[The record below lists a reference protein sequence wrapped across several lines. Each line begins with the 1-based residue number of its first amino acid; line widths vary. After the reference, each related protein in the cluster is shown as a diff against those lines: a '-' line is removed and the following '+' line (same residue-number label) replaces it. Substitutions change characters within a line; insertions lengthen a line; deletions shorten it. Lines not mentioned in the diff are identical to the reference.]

1 MLAATVLS
9 FEGAVSRNV
18 PRGVAFPA
26 EARRGN
32 AVVVLQF
39 GHLERP
45 AGAREER
52 GSVPWLGSHR
62 MGGHVN
68 ITLTD
73 SSIKVCCFH
82 SPSDPS

>member
-1 MLAATVLS
+1 MPAVMVLG
-9 FEGAVSRNV
+9 FEGAVSSNV

-26 EARRGN
+26 EARRGK

-39 GHLERP
+39 GHLKWP

-52 GSVPWLGSHR
+52 GSVPWSGSHR

-73 SSIKVCCFH
+73 SSIKMCRFH
-82 SPSDPS
+82 PPPDPS

>member
-1 MLAATVLS
+1 MLATTVLVL
-9 FEGAVSRNV
+9 ERAVSSNM
-18 PRGVAFPA
+18 PRGVTFPA
-26 EARRGN
+26 EVRRGN

-52 GSVPWLGSHR
+52 GSVPWSGSHR

-73 SSIKVCCFH
+73 SSIKVCRFH
-82 SPSDPS
+82 PPPDPS